1 LQRTVAVST
10 RPKEILLSRTH
21 SSRLIA
27 VGGLVLAASLALT
40 ACSGKTATTA
50 SSTDP
55 DLPKVAMLYGTTGD
69 FSFMDSAFKGFTD
82 AQESLDFTPIDL
94 ASPNTDDY
102 QDRLDLAI
110 SEGAGLAI
118 GIGFQYATP
127 MEQTTD
133 HPDTQFVA
141 VDIDKGTSIPDT
153 TTISF
158 AAEQS
163 SYLVGVAAALASKTG
178 HVGFIGGVDQPSIQ
192 NFFTGF
198 EAGAK
203 SVDPAIVVD
212 STYLAPLGDFT
223 GFSDPTKG
231 KEAAASMYSG
241 GADVIY
247 AAAGGSGQGVYEQ
260 AAASSTDAQKNWAIG
275 VDGDVYEQV
284 DESIKPFILTS
295 AVKNVNVAVEDSIKA
310 FLDGTLEAGEQEFD
324 LSNDGVG
331 YATSGGFVDEF
342 SEQLEKAEA
351 DIIAGTVTVP
361 TAV

>member
-1 LQRTVAVST
+1 MTF
-10 RPKEILLSRTH
+10 SRKAAALGAT
-21 SSRLIA
+21 A
-27 VGGLVLAASLALT
+27 LAASLLLS
-40 ACSGKTATTA
+40 ACSGKTATVQPSA
-50 SSTDP
+50 DA
-55 DLPKVAMLYGTTGD
+55 DQPKIAMLYGTVGD
-69 FSFMDSAFKGFTD
+69 FSFMDSAYKGFTD
-82 AQESLDFTPIDL
+82 AQDEFDFTPLDFS
-94 ASPNTDDY
+94 SPNTDDY

-110 SEGAGLAI
+110 SQGAGLAI

-141 VDIDKGTSIPDT
+141 VDIDKGTAIPDV

-163 SYLVGVAAALASKTG
+163 SYLVGVAAALTSKTG
-178 HVGFIGGVDQPSIQ
+178 HIGFIGGVDQPSIQ
-192 NFFTGF
+192 NFFVGY

-203 SVDPAIVVD
+203 SVNPAITVD
-212 STYLAPLGDFT
+212 TTYLSPLGDFT

-275 VDGDVYEQV
+275 VDGDVYNQV
-284 DESIKPFILTS
+284 DDTIKPFILTS
-295 AVKNVNVAVEDSIKA
+295 AIKNVNVAVEDSIKS
-310 FLDGTLEAGEQEFD
+310 FLDGSLEPGEQDFD

-331 YATSGGFVDEF
+331 YSTSGGFLDAYTD
-342 SEQLEKAEA
+342 QLEKAEQ
-351 DIIAGTVTVP
+351 DIIDGTIEVP
-361 TAV
+361 SAV

>member
-1 LQRTVAVST
+1 MSF
-10 RPKEILLSRTH
+10 SRKAAAFGAT
-21 SSRLIA
+21 A
-27 VGGLVLAASLALT
+27 LAASLLLS
-40 ACSGKTATTA
+40 ACSGKTATVQPSA
-50 SSTDP
+50 DA
-55 DLPKVAMLYGTTGD
+55 DAPKVAMLYGTTGD
-69 FSFMDSAFKGFTD
+69 FSFMDSAYKGFTD
-82 AQESLDFTPIDL
+82 AQSEFDFTPLDFS
-94 ASPNTDDY
+94 SPNTDDY

-110 SEGAGLAI
+110 SQGAGLAI

-127 MEQTTD
+127 MEQTTE
-133 HPDTQFVA
+133 HPDTKFVA
-141 VDIDKGTSIPDT
+141 VDIDKGTSIPDV

-163 SYLVGVAAALASKTG
+163 SYLVGVAAALTSKTG

-192 NFFTGF
+192 NFFVGY

-203 SVDPAIVVD
+203 SVNPDITVD
-212 STYLAPLGDFT
+212 TTYLAPLGDFT

-260 AAASSTDAQKNWAIG
+260 AASSSTDAQKNWAIG
-275 VDGDVYEQV
+275 VDGDVYNQV
-284 DESIKPFILTS
+284 DDSIKPYILTS
-295 AVKNVNVAVEDSIKA
+295 AIKNVNVAVEDSIKS
-310 FLDGTLEAGEQEFD
+310 FLDGSLEAGEQDFD

-331 YATSGGFVDEF
+331 YSTSGGFLDAYAD
-342 SEQLEKAEA
+342 QLEKAKQ
-351 DIIAGTVTVP
+351 DIVDGTIEVP

>member
-1 LQRTVAVST
+1 MTFSRKAAALGATALT
-10 RPKEILLSRTH
+10 AALLLS
-21 SSRLIA
+21 
-27 VGGLVLAASLALT
+27 
-40 ACSGKTATTA
+40 ACSGKTATVQPSA
-50 SSTDP
+50 DA

-69 FSFMDSAFKGFTD
+69 FSFMDSAYKGFTD
-82 AQESLDFTPIDL
+82 AQSEFSFTPLDFS
-94 ASPNTDDY
+94 SPNTDDY

-110 SEGAGLAI
+110 SQGAGLAI

-127 MEQTTD
+127 MEQTTE

-141 VDIDKGTSIPDT
+141 VDIDKGTSIPDV

-163 SYLVGVAAALASKTG
+163 SYLVGVAAALTSKTG
-178 HVGFIGGVDQPSIQ
+178 HIGFIGGVDQPSIQ
-192 NFFTGF
+192 NFFVGY

-203 SVDPAIVVD
+203 SVNPSITVD
-212 STYLAPLGDFT
+212 TTYLSPLGDFT

-231 KEAAASMYSG
+231 KEAAASMYAG

-275 VDGDVYEQV
+275 VDGDVYNQV

-295 AVKNVNVAVEDSIKA
+295 AIKNVNVAVEDSIKS
-310 FLDGTLEAGEQEFD
+310 FLDGSLEAGEQDFD

-331 YATSGGFVDEF
+331 YSTSGDFLDAYTD
-342 SEQLEKAEA
+342 QLEKAKQ
-351 DIIAGTVTVP
+351 DIIDGTIEVP
-361 TAV
+361 SAV